1 MLITKI
7 KSLIPG
13 KETYI
18 SPKASKKS
26 REIFDSTRIISFII
40 SVIKYLS
47 LIIASL
53 AAIIPILTVFFA
65 SFKTEE
71 EYAATDPLKFPKNWL
86 NFENF
91 KQAFTDGNMNTG
103 FINTIIILVFV
114 LAGTI
119 IFGTMVAY
127 VLDRFNFKGRKLI
140 LSAFLIAT
148 LIPSVTT
155 QVATFKVINGL
166 GLFNSRLAPIIL
178 GVGTDIMAI
187 YIFIQFISSIPV
199 SLDESA
205 MLDGASYFTIYR
217 KIIFPLLKPAIATV
231 VILKGIAVYNDFYTP
246 FLYTPAAELQ
256 TVSTSLFKF
265 KGPFSAHWQVI
276 CAGIVIAIIPTLIA
290 FLFLQK
296 YFYNGF
302 TGGSVKS

>member
-1 MLITKI
+1 MLLTKI

-13 KETYI
+13 KE
-18 SPKASKKS
+18 PDLFKKKS
-26 REIFDSTRIISFII
+26 DRRRNILESIEIIPLITGM
-40 SVIKYLS
+40 IKYLS
-47 LIIASL
+47 LILASL

-71 EYAATDPLKFPKNWL
+71 EYASTDPLTLPESWL
-86 NFENF
+86 NFDNF
-91 KQAFTDGNMNTG
+91 KQAFTEGNMNTG
-103 FINTIIILVFV
+103 FINTIIILVCV
-114 LAGTI
+114 LTGTI

-127 VLDRFNFKGRKLI
+127 ILDRFDFRGRKLI
-140 LSAFLIAT
+140 LSSFLLAT

-155 QVATFKVINGL
+155 QVATFKVISGL

-205 MLDGASYFTIYR
+205 KLDGASYFIIYR

-246 FLYTPAAELQ
+246 FLYTPASELQ
-256 TVSTSLFKF
+256 TISTSLFKF

-290 FLFLQK
+290 FLCLQK

>member
-1 MLITKI
+1 M
-7 KSLIPG
+7 
-13 KETYI
+13 
-18 SPKASKKS
+18 
-26 REIFDSTRIISFII
+26 
-40 SVIKYLS
+40 IKYLS
-47 LIIASL
+47 LILASL

-71 EYAATDPLKFPKNWL
+71 EYASTDPLTLPESWL
-86 NFENF
+86 NFDNF
-91 KQAFTDGNMNTG
+91 KQAFTEGNMNTG
-103 FINTIIILVFV
+103 FINTIIILVCV
-114 LAGTI
+114 LTGTI

-127 VLDRFNFKGRKLI
+127 VLDRFDFRGRKLI
-140 LSAFLIAT
+140 LSAFLLAT

-155 QVATFKVINGL
+155 QVATFKVISGL

-187 YIFIQFISSIPV
+187 YIFIQFISNIPV

-205 MLDGASYFTIYR
+205 KLDGASYFTIYR

-246 FLYTPAAELQ
+246 FLYTPASELQ
-256 TVSTSLFKF
+256 TISTSLFKF
-265 KGPFSAHWQVI
+265 KGPFSAHWQII
-276 CAGIVIAIIPTLIA
+276 CAGIVIAIIPTFIA
-290 FLFLQK
+290 FLCLQK

-302 TGGSVKS
+302 TGGSVKL